1 MHLGNLFEAIVH
13 HFLIGGIV
21 SLGRQD
27 EVPMLSALVFMVTH
41 WTRPTVS
48 HDIRLSGSYDFTK
61 LLYYVVSQP

>member
-1 MHLGNLFEAIVH
+1 MH

>member
-27 EVPMLSALVFMVTH
+27 EVPMASALVLWLH
-41 WTRPTVS
+41 IGQDLR
-48 HDIRLSGSYDFTK
+48 
-61 LLYYVVSQP
+61 